1 MKSTASLGGFGEC
14 CECGDFSSFDC
25 DECYSFFVDLQVDKV
40 IEKKWET
47 KIEARDKI
55 GEGVEEGEY
64 NKGM

>member
-1 MKSTASLGGFGEC
+1 MNAAISLLLVVTNIKV
-14 CECGDFSSFDC
+14 
-25 DECYSFFVDLQVDKV
+25 FFVDLQVDKV